1 MRLMREALAR
11 TGRTILGAFVIA
23 LMLAM
28 IVIGFVI
35 ALLLLPVVLI
45 VQAIRGGGPRGVT
58 QEGRGVR
65 RNVRIRP
72 PVTGE

>member
-1 MRLMREALAR
+1 M
-11 TGRTILGAFVIA
+11 GRTILGALVVA

-45 VQAIRGGGPRGVT
+45 AHAIRGGGPTRVT
-58 QEGRGVR
+58 EEGRGVR

-72 PVTGE
+72 PVTSE